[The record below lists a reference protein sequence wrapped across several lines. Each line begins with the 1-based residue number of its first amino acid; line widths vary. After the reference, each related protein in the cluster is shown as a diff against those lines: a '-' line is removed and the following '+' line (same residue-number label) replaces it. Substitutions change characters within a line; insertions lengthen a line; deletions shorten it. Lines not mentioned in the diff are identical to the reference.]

1 MGSELFLIKEQ
12 RKPFL
17 EKESLP
23 AEGAVSTENGNK
35 EFRVWCKLR
44 GKPYFERS
52 DSNFER
58 NAMWEKTLAKAKVR

>member
-1 MGSELFLIKEQ
+1 MAQEPKEETELLPSQEKMLVGSELFLIKEQ

-35 EFRVWCKLR
+35 GFRVWCKL
-44 GKPYFERS
+44 GKAIF
-52 DSNFER
+52 
-58 NAMWEKTLAKAKVR
+58 